1 MPTHRGDG
9 PKSTALAAT
18 LGLLG
23 IEVQGDIG
31 PWTVYTDRFGRKK
44 WFLFSPPT
52 KPATEKQVAQRNRFK
67 TAQANWKN
75 LTAAQKFDLEE
86 ACLKLSIVMTGQN
99 LFISAQLTGKQDALQ
114 VIARQ
119 TNLNLPTAPIV

>member
-1 MPTHRGDG
+1 MPTKRGDG
-9 PKSTALAAT
+9 PMSTALAST

-31 PWTVYTDRFGRKK
+31 PWTVYTDRYGRKK

-52 KPATEKQVAQRNRFK
+52 KPPTAPQIAQRARFQQAQK
-67 TAQANWKN
+67 NWADLTAQEKEN
-75 LTAAQKFDLEE
+75 LETACKKTSLV
-86 ACLKLSIVMTGQN
+86 LTGQN
-99 LFISAQLTGKQDALQ
+99 LFISAQLTGRQEALQ

-119 TNLNLPTAPIV
+119 TDLPLPQAPII